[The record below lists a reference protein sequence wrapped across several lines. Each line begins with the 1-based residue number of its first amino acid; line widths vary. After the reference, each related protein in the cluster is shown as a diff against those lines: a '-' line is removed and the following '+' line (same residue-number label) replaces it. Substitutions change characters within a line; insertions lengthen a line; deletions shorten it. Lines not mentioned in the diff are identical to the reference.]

1 MSPSTPRPPQRQYE
15 LDALRGLMLVLMTL
29 THLPTRLSSP
39 LGQPFGY
46 VSAAEGFVL
55 LSAYMAGLVY
65 GRVALAK
72 GIDAMRLAFWRRAR
86 KVYFAHA
93 ALLFFLFTVIA
104 GVGVTVDQPAV
115 ENLMSF
121 YLAEPWRALLAS
133 LVLLYRPPLLDILPM
148 YVLFMLAS
156 PLALAWGARRGW
168 VGILAGSLGLW
179 LLAQFGLGEWL
190 FTHTVTAA
198 GGHLPF
204 NEAGSFSTFSWQL
217 LWVLGLWM
225 GASRSEAN
233 VAPFVF
239 PRWAVVLALVLGAL
253 ALGWRHWAGQV
264 PFEATSDWRVAVNL
278 MFDKWHLGPLR
289 LINLMLLV
297 ILTIQFGPW
306 VANFWERYE
315 WSFGRNALV
324 TLGSA
329 SLPVFCAHLLVVLLV
344 LTAWGDS
351 TTARSVWGDATLLAA
366 CFGALYLVADM
377 TLWIERTGARLSSP
391 GL

>member
-1 MSPSTPRPPQRQYE
+1 MPPSLPRPPQRQYE
-15 LDALRGLMLVLMTL
+15 LDALRGLMLMLMTV

-93 ALLFFLFTVIA
+93 AMLFFLFTVIA

-148 YVLFMLAS
+148 YVLFMLTS
-156 PLALAWGARRGW
+156 PVALAWGARRGW
-168 VGILAGSLGLW
+168 TGILTGSISLW
-179 LLAQFGLGEWL
+179 VLSQFGLGEWL
-190 FTHTVTAA
+190 FAHTVTAA

-217 LWVLGLWM
+217 LWVVGLWM
-225 GASRSEAN
+225 GASRSGAR
-233 VAPFVF
+233 VVPFVF
-239 PRWAVVLALVLGAL
+239 PRWALWLALLLGAL
-253 ALGWRHWAGQV
+253 ALVWRHWVGQV
-264 PFEATSDWRVAVNL
+264 PFEATSEWRVAVNL
-278 MFDKWHLGPLR
+278 MFDKWQLGPLR
-289 LINLMLLV
+289 LLNLTMLV
-297 ILTIQFGPW
+297 ILTIHFGPA
-306 VANFWERYE
+306 VANFWERHE
-315 WSFGRNALV
+315 RAFGRNVLV

-329 SLPVFCAHLLVVLLV
+329 SLPVFCAQLLLVLLV
-344 LTAWGDS
+344 LTVWGDS
-351 TTARSVWGDATLLAA
+351 ATARSVWGDITLLAA
-366 CFGALYLVADM
+366 CFGLLYLVADM
-377 TLWIERTGARLSSP
+377 TLWIERTGARLSP
-391 GL
+391 PFP

>member
-1 MSPSTPRPPQRQYE
+1 MPLSIPRPPQRQYE
-15 LDALRGLMLVLMTL
+15 LDALRGVMLVLMTV

-168 VGILAGSLGLW
+168 AGILAGSLSLW
-179 LLAQFGLGEWL
+179 VLAQFGLGEWL
-190 FTHTVTAA
+190 FLHTVTAA

-204 NEAGSFSTFSWQL
+204 NEAGSFNTFGWQL

-225 GASRSEAN
+225 GASRSQAP
-233 VAPFVF
+233 VVPFVF
-239 PRWAVVLALVLGAL
+239 ARWVVVASLVLGAL

-264 PFEATSDWRVAVNL
+264 PFEATSEWRVVVNL
-278 MFDKWHLGPLR
+278 MFDKWQLGPLR
-289 LINLMLLV
+289 LINLMVLV
-297 ILTIQFGPW
+297 ILTIQFGPV
-306 VANFWERYE
+306 VANFWERHE

-329 SLPVFCAHLLVVLLV
+329 SLPVFCAHLLLVLLV
-344 LTAWGDS
+344 LTVWGDLPTARSAWGD
-351 TTARSVWGDATLLAA
+351 AWLLAA
-366 CFGALYLVADM
+366 CFGLLYLVADM
-377 TLWIERTGARLSSP
+377 TLWIERTGARLSQP
-391 GL
+391 LP

>member
-1 MSPSTPRPPQRQYE
+1 MPPSTPRPPQRQYE
-15 LDALRGLMLVLMTL
+15 LDALRGLMLGLMTV

-156 PLALAWGARRGW
+156 PVALAWGARRGW
-168 VGILAGSLGLW
+168 AGILAGSLGLW
-179 LLAQFGLGEWL
+179 VLAQFGMGEWL
-190 FTHTVTAA
+190 FLHTVTAA

-225 GASRSEAN
+225 GASRSE
-233 VAPFVF
+233 VQVVPFVF
-239 PRWAVVLALVLGAL
+239 PRWAVVVALLLGAL

-264 PFEATSDWRVAVNL
+264 PFEATSEWQVAVNL
-278 MFDKWHLGPLR
+278 MFDKWQLGPLR
-289 LINLMLLV
+289 LINLMALV
-297 ILTIQFGPW
+297 VLTIQFGPA

-366 CFGALYLVADM
+366 CFGLLYLVADM

>member
-1 MSPSTPRPPQRQYE
+1 MPPSTPRPPQRQYE
-15 LDALRGLMLVLMTL
+15 LDALRGLMLVLMTV

-72 GIDAMRLAFWRRAR
+72 GVDAMRLAFWRRAR

-115 ENLMSF
+115 ENLMHF
-121 YLAEPWRALLAS
+121 YLTEPWRALPAS
-133 LVLLYRPPLLDILPM
+133 LLLLYRPPLLDILPM

-156 PLALAWGARRGW
+156 PVALAWGSKRGW
-168 VGILAGSLGLW
+168 TGILVGSFTLW
-179 LLAQFGLGEWL
+179 VMAQFGLGAWL
-190 FTHTVTAA
+190 FLNTVTAL

-204 NEAGSFSTFSWQL
+204 NEAGSFDTFSWQL
-217 LWVLGLWM
+217 LWVVGLCM
-225 GASRSEAN
+225 GASRSDAK
-233 VAPFVF
+233 VIPFEF
-239 PRWAVVLALVLGAL
+239 PRWVVGVSLVLAVLAF
-253 ALGWRHWAGQV
+253 GWRHWAGQV
-264 PFEATSDWRVAVNL
+264 PFEATSAWRVTINL
-278 MFDKWHLGPLR
+278 LFDKWQLGPLR
-289 LINLMLLV
+289 LLNLTVLV
-297 ILTIQFGPW
+297 ILTIRCAPF
-306 VANFWERYE
+306 VATFWENHE
-315 WSFGRNALV
+315 WSVGRNVLV

-351 TTARSVWGDATLLAA
+351 PMARSAWGDATLLAA
-366 CFGALYLVADM
+366 CFGLLYLVADM
-377 TLWIERTGARLSSP
+377 TLWIERTGARLRQP
-391 GL
+391 LP

>member
-1 MSPSTPRPPQRQYE
+1 MSLSIPRPPQRQYE
-15 LDALRGLMLVLMTL
+15 LDALRGVMLVLMTV

-104 GVGVTVDQPAV
+104 GVGITVDQPAV

-121 YLAEPWRALLAS
+121 YLSEPWRALLAS

-156 PLALAWGARRGW
+156 PLALGWGARRGW
-168 VGILAGSLGLW
+168 AGILAGSLGLW
-179 LLAQFGLGEWL
+179 VLAQFGLGEWL
-190 FTHTVTAA
+190 FLHTVTAA

-204 NEAGSFSTFSWQL
+204 NEAGSFSTFGWQL

-225 GASRSEAN
+225 GASRSQ
-233 VAPFVF
+233 APVVRFVF
-239 PRWAVVLALVLGAL
+239 ARWVVVVALVLGAL

-264 PFEATSDWRVAVNL
+264 PFEATSEWRVAVNL
-278 MFDKWHLGPLR
+278 MFDKWQLGPLR
-289 LINLMLLV
+289 LINLMVLV
-297 ILTIQFGPW
+297 VLTIQFGPV
-306 VANFWERYE
+306 VANFWERHE

-329 SLPVFCAHLLVVLLV
+329 SLPVFCAHLLLVLLV
-344 LTAWGDS
+344 LTVWGDLP
-351 TTARSVWGDATLLAA
+351 TARSAWGDATLLAA
-366 CFGALYLVADM
+366 CFGLLYLVADM
-377 TLWIERTGARLSSP
+377 TLWIERTGARLSQP
-391 GL
+391 LP

>member
-1 MSPSTPRPPQRQYE
+1 MSLSIPRPPQRQYE
-15 LDALRGLMLVLMTL
+15 LDALRGVMLVLMTV

-104 GVGVTVDQPAV
+104 GVGITVDQPAV

-121 YLAEPWRALLAS
+121 YLSEPWRALLAS

-156 PLALAWGARRGW
+156 PLALGWGARRGW
-168 VGILAGSLGLW
+168 AGILAGSLSLW
-179 LLAQFGLGEWL
+179 VLAQFGLGEWL
-190 FTHTVTAA
+190 FLHTVTAA

-204 NEAGSFSTFSWQL
+204 NEAGSFSTFGWQL

-225 GASRSEAN
+225 GASRSQAP
-233 VAPFVF
+233 VVPFVF
-239 PRWAVVLALVLGAL
+239 ARWVVVVALVLGAL

-264 PFEATSDWRVAVNL
+264 PFEATSEWRVAVNL
-278 MFDKWHLGPLR
+278 MFDKWQLGPLR
-289 LINLMLLV
+289 LINLMVLV
-297 ILTIQFGPW
+297 VLTIQFGPV
-306 VANFWERYE
+306 VANFWERHE

-329 SLPVFCAHLLVVLLV
+329 SLPVFCAHLLLVLLV
-344 LTAWGDS
+344 LTVWGDLP
-351 TTARSVWGDATLLAA
+351 TARSAWGDATLLAA
-366 CFGALYLVADM
+366 CFGLLYLVADM
-377 TLWIERTGARLSSP
+377 TLWIERTGARLSQP
-391 GL
+391 LP

>member
-1 MSPSTPRPPQRQYE
+1 MSLSIPRPPQRQYE
-15 LDALRGLMLVLMTL
+15 LDALRGVMLVLMTV

-104 GVGVTVDQPAV
+104 GVGITVDQPAV

-121 YLAEPWRALLAS
+121 YLSEPWRALLAS

-156 PLALAWGARRGW
+156 PLALGWGARRGW
-168 VGILAGSLGLW
+168 AGILAGSLG
-179 LLAQFGLGEWL
+179 
-190 FTHTVTAA
+190 
-198 GGHLPF
+198 
-204 NEAGSFSTFSWQL
+204 

-225 GASRSEAN
+225 GASRSQAP
-233 VAPFVF
+233 VVPFVIA
-239 PRWAVVLALVLGAL
+239 RWVVVVALVLGAL

-264 PFEATSDWRVAVNL
+264 PFEATSEWRVAVNL
-278 MFDKWHLGPLR
+278 MFDKWQLGPLR
-289 LINLMLLV
+289 LINLMVLV
-297 ILTIQFGPW
+297 VLTIQFGPV
-306 VANFWERYE
+306 VANFWERHE

-329 SLPVFCAHLLVVLLV
+329 SLPVFCAHLLLVLLV
-344 LTAWGDS
+344 LTVWGDLP
-351 TTARSVWGDATLLAA
+351 TARSAWGDATLLAA
-366 CFGALYLVADM
+366 CFGLLYLVADM
-377 TLWIERTGARLSSP
+377 TLWIERTGARLSQP
-391 GL
+391 LP

>member
-1 MSPSTPRPPQRQYE
+1 MPRPPQRQYE
-15 LDALRGLMLVLMTL
+15 LDALRGLMLVLMTV

-168 VGILAGSLGLW
+168 AGILAGSLGLW
-179 LLAQFGLGEWL
+179 VLAQFGLGEWL
-190 FTHTVTAA
+190 FTQTVTAA

-225 GASRSEAN
+225 GASRSEAQ
-233 VAPFVF
+233 VVPFVF
-239 PRWAVVLALVLGAL
+239 PRWAVVLALLLGAL

-264 PFEATSDWRVAVNL
+264 PFEATSEWRVAVNL
-278 MFDKWHLGPLR
+278 MFDKWQLGPLR
-289 LINLMLLV
+289 LINLMALV
-297 ILTIQFGPW
+297 ILTIQFGPA
-306 VANFWERYE
+306 VANFWERHE

-351 TTARSVWGDATLLAA
+351 ATARSVWGDATLLAA
-366 CFGALYLVADM
+366 CFGLLYLVADM
-377 TLWIERTGARLSSP
+377 TLWIERTGARLSQP
-391 GL
+391 LP

>member
-1 MSPSTPRPPQRQYE
+1 MPPSTPRPPQRQYE
-15 LDALRGLMLVLMTL
+15 LDALRGLMLVLMTV

-156 PLALAWGARRGW
+156 PVALAWGARRGW
-168 VGILAGSLGLW
+168 AGILAGSLGLW
-179 LLAQFGLGEWL
+179 VLAQFGMGEWL
-190 FTHTVTAA
+190 FLHTVTAA

-225 GASRSEAN
+225 GASRSE
-233 VAPFVF
+233 VQVVPFVF
-239 PRWAVVLALVLGAL
+239 QRWAVVVALLLGAL

-264 PFEATSDWRVAVNL
+264 PFEATSEWQVAVNL
-278 MFDKWHLGPLR
+278 MFDKWQLGPLR
-289 LINLMLLV
+289 LINLMALV
-297 ILTIQFGPW
+297 VLTIQFGPA

-366 CFGALYLVADM
+366 CFGLLYLVADM
-377 TLWIERTGARLSSP
+377 ALWIERTGARLSSP